1 MTTDAARVLELARSR
16 TATLHEARLVCV
28 DGPAGSGKTTLAAQ
42 IAALAPG
49 TTTVHMDDLYEG
61 WRGLARIDEQL
72 GTLLRPLAEGRAGSY
87 RRWDWLA
94 GSWAETVNVAPA
106 PLLVVEGVGS
116 GARAVADL
124 VTVLVWVEA
133 PAPVRRTRGLERDG
147 AAVAAHWDRFVRDET
162 ALFAREDTRD
172 RADLVLDGGPVG
184 RRGGEPTR
192 VWQGRGVDP
201 RISFVTLAAHDLAAT
216 RRFYVDGLGWTPELD
231 VPGEVVMIKV
241 GEHLVLSLWDEAEF
255 EAEVGPI
262 ARGEGGPP
270 FSLAHNVPTREEV
283 DAVLDDARRA
293 GADVDEPCE
302 RDWGGYTGYFTGP
315 DQVRWEVAWNP
326 GEIGQ
331 MVLPG

>member
-124 VTVLVWVEA
+124 VTVLVWIEA
-133 PAPVRRTRGLERDG
+133 PASVRRTRGLERDG
-147 AAVAAHWDRFVRDET
+147 AAVAGHWDRFVLDES
-162 ALFAREDTRD
+162 ALFVREGTRD
-172 RADLVLDGGPVG
+172 RADLVLDGGAGGASG
-184 RRGGEPTR
+184 R
-192 VWQGRGVDP
+192 
-201 RISFVTLAAHDLAAT
+201 
-216 RRFYVDGLGWTPELD
+216 
-231 VPGEVVMIKV
+231 
-241 GEHLVLSLWDEAEF
+241 
-255 EAEVGPI
+255 
-262 ARGEGGPP
+262 
-270 FSLAHNVPTREEV
+270 
-283 DAVLDDARRA
+283 
-293 GADVDEPCE
+293 
-302 RDWGGYTGYFTGP
+302 
-315 DQVRWEVAWNP
+315 
-326 GEIGQ
+326 
-331 MVLPG
+331 